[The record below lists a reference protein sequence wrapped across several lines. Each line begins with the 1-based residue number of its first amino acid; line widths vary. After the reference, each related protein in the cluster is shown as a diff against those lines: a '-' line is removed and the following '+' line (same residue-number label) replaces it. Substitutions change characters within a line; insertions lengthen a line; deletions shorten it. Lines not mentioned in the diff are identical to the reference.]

1 MQALDLYKSRKHSLI
16 KLADGKEYKIPN
28 EYTVEEVER
37 LLELRAKQ
45 EELEGEQVANQDTQL
60 KQFWATVFD
69 QLEVIF
75 GHYQPKVTSEYLR
88 TTITHNEALEML
100 GFFQKYRHIA
110 VKELLEEAEQSE
122 TPKKKSLAKA
132 SRELRDLRR
141 MITFL
146 VVSGFSLFDLRK
158 LYIDELYEYYQETYY
173 VKEKITGEVKEGT
186 YAKIVNSNKST
197 HAEET
202 VSLLRSQMFRSIANK
217 NKKK

>member
-122 TPKKKSLAKA
+122 TPKKKA
-132 SRELRDLRR
+132 
-141 MITFL
+141 
-146 VVSGFSLFDLRK
+146 
-158 LYIDELYEYYQETYY
+158 
-173 VKEKITGEVKEGT
+173 
-186 YAKIVNSNKST
+186 
-197 HAEET
+197 
-202 VSLLRSQMFRSIANK
+202 
-217 NKKK
+217 